1 MYRDETE
8 SMRAELDRTRA
19 ELVTT
24 RAELATLKS
33 EPREVEVIQWRDGY
47 GVASWVVVTILAL
60 IAVATGCG
68 FASFT
73 LAASSRIALS
83 AVFAVATSVPVALAG
98 YLWFRSAPREKVK
111 R

>member
-24 RAELATLKS
+24 RAELAEIKS
-33 EPREVEVIQWRDGY
+33 EPRDIEVIKWRDGD
-47 GVASWVVVTILAL
+47 GVANWVIVTILTL
-60 IAVATGCG
+60 IAIATGCG

-73 LAASSRIALS
+73 LAAHSRIALS
-83 AVFAVATSVPVALAG
+83 AMFATVACVPVALAG
-98 YLWFRSAPREKVK
+98 YLWFRAIPREKVK